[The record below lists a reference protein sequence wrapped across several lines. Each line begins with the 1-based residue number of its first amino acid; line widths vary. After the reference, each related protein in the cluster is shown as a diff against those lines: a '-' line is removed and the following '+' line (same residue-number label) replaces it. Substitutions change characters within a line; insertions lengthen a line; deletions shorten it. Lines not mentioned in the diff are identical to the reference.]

1 MLSES
6 QEIARESQQRGAA
19 DLTDRVRLKR
29 LRGLARRRSRSLA
42 SSRLCSGSL
51 SVLLGA
57 NMSSSENI
65 GPGVVLKL
73 AKELRS
79 LSQSPPDGVKIVM
92 NEDEVTDIAADITGP
107 SCTAFDGGGAA
118 LLSKPPHTLPY

>member
-1 MLSES
+1 
-6 QEIARESQQRGAA
+6 
-19 DLTDRVRLKR
+19 
-29 LRGLARRRSRSLA
+29 
-42 SSRLCSGSL
+42 
-51 SVLLGA
+51 
-57 NMSSSENI
+57 MSSSENI

-107 SCTAFDGGGAA
+107 SCTAFDGGCAA
-118 LLSKPPHTLPY
+118 LRSKMRPRPPLLTRRSACAAFSASS

>member
-1 MLSES
+1 MR
-6 QEIARESQQRGAA
+6 ADAQRGAA
-19 DLTDRVRLKR
+19 DACGCESLG
-29 LRGLARRRSRSLA
+29 GLAKRRSRSLA

-107 SCTAFDGGGAA
+107 SCTAFEGGCAA
-118 LLSKPPHTLPY
+118 LLSKPPHALPY

>member
-1 MLSES
+1 M
-6 QEIARESQQRGAA
+6 
-19 DLTDRVRLKR
+19 
-29 LRGLARRRSRSLA
+29 
-42 SSRLCSGSL
+42 
-51 SVLLGA
+51 LLGA

-107 SCTAFDGGGAA
+107 SCTAFDGGCAA

>member
-1 MLSES
+1 MFW
-6 QEIARESQQRGAA
+6 
-19 DLTDRVRLKR
+19 
-29 LRGLARRRSRSLA
+29 A
-42 SSRLCSGSL
+42 SF

-107 SCTAFDGGGAA
+107 SCTAFEGGCAA
-118 LLSKPPHTLPY
+118 LLSKPPHTLPC